1 MFGVLEKKTR
11 VALTWLKQNQVELIA
26 NPEKFLATLIRK
38 GQTNTR
44 GANLVVNGELIKSEE
59 AVKLL
64 GIYLDYKLNF
74 QKYISETCKKDAS

>member
-1 MFGVLEKKTR
+1 MFGVLEKETR
-11 VALTWLKQNQVELIA
+11 VALTWLKQNQLIA

-38 GQTNTR
+38 DQTNTR

-74 QKYISETCKKDAS
+74 QKYISEICKKDAS